1 MGISSS
7 YSEIVRV
14 RVVLKKLPTTPLFQ
28 IYTWQLQAVNDTV
41 LAIQADSYLSKLST
55 WPLKNS
61 LMTILNSISKT
72 SFLLF

>member
-28 IYTWQLQAVNDTV
+28 NCTWQLQAVNDTV
-41 LAIQADSYLSKLST
+41 LAIEADSYLSKLST
-55 WPLKNS
+55 
-61 LMTILNSISKT
+61 
-72 SFLLF
+72 